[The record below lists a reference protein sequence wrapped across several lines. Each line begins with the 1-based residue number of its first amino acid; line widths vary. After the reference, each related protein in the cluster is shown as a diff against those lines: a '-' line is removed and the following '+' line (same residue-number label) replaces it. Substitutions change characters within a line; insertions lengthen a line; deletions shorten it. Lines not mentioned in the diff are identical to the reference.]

1 MINIAPKLI
10 TGEREDG
17 KTLDRAGYSQA
28 LKDAGVTH
36 EEAKAYWSNVANSDP
51 YAQASKE
58 IAKTVSAQAPKIA
71 ISNGKMTISAPQEV
85 LDSPVVKQLQ
95 EELKSLK
102 GADLNSA
109 EVANAVQALN
119 DEVQTT
125 FSNAAIEQTFGWTPE
140 EFNDYQYAIQS
151 VSGTNPMKSTNKIKG
166 YDKDGNV
173 VEKTP
178 QEWVKY
184 YQENYNVDERTDA
197 LTDSA
202 QSNNPYAR
210 TMSLVLMQGHDSPV
224 YGFSATDRA
233 QQGLAAFG
241 NQMLKLPEGIFRLIT
256 EDNNT
261 KRVESLAK
269 DMGITSE
276 ALRKFNISNEERF
289 DAKKKEL
296 QNKSW
301 GQLSDDD
308 KAFLLLLGV
317 SKENNMVRDVDRG
330 LLRDYK
336 AEDLSNLS
344 SENEAVS
351 REAINHILA
360 NNSFDSY
367 KETRDNYDTWQG
379 YEQDRDKDDE
389 RLAKNA
395 IWSSGSQ
402 GLGNLAGIVGRY
414 FWEAALLR
422 AATGGLTGGGFN
434 VNATSDV
441 LGEGVINGLAKIGI
455 SPASPAGQRVLDFT
469 ARLVGTIPED
479 ILQTSIDNVVT
490 YNADEN
496 ENLFDPEQMSEN
508 FKNNLVVMALFNGAR
523 AGFSS
528 LRRARMA
535 KQLAKQA
542 DLDTVVNIEGVN
554 TDVDDLA
561 RAIKNG
567 RRVEVSDEKVS
578 VIDENGNEKELKNI
592 TPEQGQM
599 VQNTLFDLDTED
611 YSRIGIAQQN
621 NGISAIPEELQN
633 AWYENGDR
641 NAREAIADIIESD
654 PTVRNASLN
663 KFYEDYLYW
672 QRALDHQPLS
682 FDEWLDS
689 DIVLYRYSDPNMD
702 SGSKTLSYSVAPG
715 GLPLMGGDIQA
726 IVIKPKETLGKA
738 QLAGTAAENEVFVRR
753 DIADKKAPGVGTYEY
768 AVMEGD
774 ILKNKDSSSTAAKRA
789 MTTRDIDVWSS
800 KNLKDGDRVY
810 TSSSE
815 ADADFGHNNVTK
827 HTIQLSD
834 AEWDDVNHGVYKAQP
849 NIEVEPTA
857 KVSVEVDTPDGK
869 AIVDAP
875 DYRPRDLSDALSIR
889 VEPTPAGLKNWHI
902 KSLDAVMSAFQDKLQ
917 EFRNRFNNVQVSD
930 FDWVWYNTKN
940 GLSPEKIIGTTDPTT
955 GRTVTPEMID
965 AMRWWSENVTKDL
978 RRVSREALGLEG
990 DLDVLG
996 YLPHTNYDPTN
1007 MSFDEA
1013 MTGRLWQTATGSSV
1027 LGDDNLYK
1035 GFGGTFENRY
1045 RTFASNMLWDAK
1057 NADVATAK
1065 LLEEAQLEG
1074 REITPELVEEARR
1087 ATEGQK
1093 NIQQKV
1099 NESPSTKELTDALSS
1114 DAEEVDWGKIDENT
1128 KKQGENSGLGK
1139 AIHDNYS
1146 EVYSNA
1152 NTAAVTSQQNSIA
1165 QNFDTLGNT
1174 MRKTVIG
1181 NGMSLYDWGG
1191 ADLVYAPK
1199 NAIELV
1205 DRYMRE
1211 GGDLRAMLTEYVEN
1225 HSHRSSKYAQA
1236 VADKWIAKLGEIPGE
1251 LTKGKAVY
1259 SLGNSMKWEAMGRIR
1274 KWLVMA
1280 DYDKFNDATKKT
1292 IDRFLFNHMQMDSVK
1307 GNRTIGQKLTKALD
1321 TLTGLRY
1328 RALFYG
1334 NIKNALLQTSELN
1347 RYFSVFKWGDV
1358 ATMAKRL
1365 ATDENFRARVDTY
1378 VDAVAPTTSYLD
1390 AELYG
1395 KFSDAADSMEVEK
1408 NGVKFKDMGKK
1419 TKEAADAIGLGP
1431 IEAAESFK
1439 NRMMVAGLVQEA
1451 DRLGRTGDEALRH
1464 IRRRFERVALAADE
1478 MGRIGLSSN
1487 PMAKTMLFLQN
1498 FQIRELGMHLYNISD
1513 EWKLGKTVPKK
1524 VYNATKYLTKV
1535 FGAKLATTLILA
1547 RLGYSASQT
1556 MGLDPFGLLD
1566 SRYTGLDE
1574 EEMNDVDKM
1583 ISGGVLTPFFSGGMT
1598 SLIADMYFM
1607 ARKTYEDS
1615 VRQTVTDE
1623 AEATLEPS
1631 YGLRMP
1637 ELTFEDVL
1645 GGAEKFVPGNV
1656 LFNRIGQ
1663 MNEMMDTGWA
1673 TSATGNKMYT
1683 APTDPLNI
1691 ALGYLFGRS
1700 ATQNAQQYNQS
1711 YGDNLSQT
1719 LERILGVFD
1728 KNRDYQ
1734 VFDPIDTVNY
1744 SDWFKG
1750 NDNDLQQFNIGLR
1763 YFRNERDRIIDAYE
1777 DAIRRGYSQ
1786 SEDSDAKNNMNN
1798 RLNELYDKLDRFVDA
1813 YEKRNGTIDAN
1824 MTKQIV
1830 NVLNTGRK
1838 VLGDTAEE
1846 ASERSLAAYSDAL
1859 ARYASRGFSPVGTYT
1874 GPTEAEPDKEIK
1886 YQGSPQYRTAVSGY
1900 YDKDDELVDVLKLAD
1915 KSLEPIRKQLQSKV
1929 SAAYDAKDY
1938 TTLESIQQQYLK
1950 QFDQVVAPIVAIY
1963 GVDTIKKNG
1972 EVENQ
1977 LKAMLSSGSLIP
1989 SSQYA
1994 RNKKGRYQSMP
2005 YEEVDV
2011 GAWARQRYGSDTYKN
2026 PSVRSNSTAQE
2037 DLSEVKQLLRQG
2049 KTSLAKAK
2057 ALRLKVR
2064 IEGQKQA
2071 LPQQDLTW
2079 LDNYLTGKGYN

>member
-102 GADLNSA
+102 GADLNST

-224 YGFSATDRA
+224 YGFSAADQA

-241 NQMLKLPEGIFRLIT
+241 NQMLKLPEGLFRLIT

-330 LLRDYK
+330 LLKDYK

-379 YEQDRDKDDE
+379 YEQDRNKDDE

-441 LGEGVINGLAKIGI
+441 LGEGIVNGLAKIGI
-455 SPASPAGQRVLDFT
+455 SPASPAGQRALDFT

-578 VIDENGNEKELKNI
+578 VIDENGNEKDLKNI

-599 VQNTLFDLDTED
+599 IQNTLFDMGETKIDTSEM
-611 YSRIGIAQQN
+611 
-621 NGISAIPEELQN
+621 
-633 AWYENGDR
+633 
-641 NAREAIADIIESD
+641 EA
-654 PTVRNASLN
+654 
-663 KFYEDYLYW
+663 
-672 QRALDHQPLS
+672 
-682 FDEWLDS
+682 
-689 DIVLYRYSDPNMD
+689 
-702 SGSKTLSYSVAPG
+702 
-715 GLPLMGGDIQA
+715 
-726 IVIKPKETLGKA
+726 PK
-738 QLAGTAAENEVFVRR
+738 V
-753 DIADKKAPGVGTYEY
+753 D
-768 AVMEGD
+768 
-774 ILKNKDSSSTAAKRA
+774 
-789 MTTRDIDVWSS
+789 TTKI
-800 KNLKDGDRVY
+800 
-810 TSSSE
+810 
-815 ADADFGHNNVTK
+815 
-827 HTIQLSD
+827 
-834 AEWDDVNHGVYKAQP
+834 
-849 NIEVEPTA
+849 
-857 KVSVEVDTPDGK
+857 EVDTPDGK

-965 AMRWWSENVTKDL
+965 AMKWWSENVTKDL

-1199 NAIELV
+1199 NAVELV

-1251 LTKGKAVY
+1251 LTKGKVIY

-1292 IDRFLFNHMQMDSVK
+1292 IDRFLFNHMQMESVK

-1347 RYFSVFKWGDV
+1347 RYFSAFKWGDV

-1408 NGVKFKDMGKK
+1408 NGVTFKDMGKK

-1451 DRLGRTGDEALRH
+1451 DRLGLTGDEALRH

-1607 ARKTYEDS
+1607 ARKAYEDS

-1631 YGLRMP
+1631 YGLRIP

-1663 MNEMMDTGWA
+1663 MNEMLDTGWA

-1813 YEKRNGTIDAN
+1813 YERRNGTIDAN

-1838 VLGDTAEE
+1838 VLGDTEEE

-1874 GPTEAEPDKEIK
+1874 GPTEVEPDKEVK

-1915 KSLEPIRKQLQSKV
+1915 KSLEPIRKQLQSRV

-1994 RNKKGRYQSMP
+1994 KNKKGRYQSMP

-2064 IEGQKQA
+2064 VEGQKQA

-2079 LDNYLTGKGYN
+2079 LNNYLTGKGYN

>member
-102 GADLNSA
+102 GADLNST

-224 YGFSATDRA
+224 YGFSAADQA

-241 NQMLKLPEGIFRLIT
+241 NQMLKLPEGLFRLIT

-330 LLRDYK
+330 LLKDYK

-379 YEQDRDKDDE
+379 YEQDRNKDDE

-441 LGEGVINGLAKIGI
+441 LGEGIVNGLAKIGI
-455 SPASPAGQRVLDFT
+455 SPASPAGQRALDFT

-578 VIDENGNEKELKNI
+578 VIDENGNEKDLKNI

-599 VQNTLFDLDTED
+599 IQNTLFDMGETKIDTSEM
-611 YSRIGIAQQN
+611 
-621 NGISAIPEELQN
+621 
-633 AWYENGDR
+633 
-641 NAREAIADIIESD
+641 EA
-654 PTVRNASLN
+654 
-663 KFYEDYLYW
+663 
-672 QRALDHQPLS
+672 
-682 FDEWLDS
+682 
-689 DIVLYRYSDPNMD
+689 
-702 SGSKTLSYSVAPG
+702 
-715 GLPLMGGDIQA
+715 
-726 IVIKPKETLGKA
+726 PK
-738 QLAGTAAENEVFVRR
+738 V
-753 DIADKKAPGVGTYEY
+753 D
-768 AVMEGD
+768 
-774 ILKNKDSSSTAAKRA
+774 
-789 MTTRDIDVWSS
+789 TTKI
-800 KNLKDGDRVY
+800 
-810 TSSSE
+810 
-815 ADADFGHNNVTK
+815 
-827 HTIQLSD
+827 
-834 AEWDDVNHGVYKAQP
+834 
-849 NIEVEPTA
+849 
-857 KVSVEVDTPDGK
+857 EVDTPDGK

-965 AMRWWSENVTKDL
+965 AMKWWSENVTKDL

-1199 NAIELV
+1199 NAVELV

-1251 LTKGKAVY
+1251 LTKGKVIY

-1292 IDRFLFNHMQMDSVK
+1292 IDRFLFNHMQMESVK

-1347 RYFSVFKWGDV
+1347 RYFSAFKWGDV

-1451 DRLGRTGDEALRH
+1451 DRLGLTGDEALRH

-1607 ARKTYEDS
+1607 ARKAYEDS

-1631 YGLRMP
+1631 YGLRIP

-1663 MNEMMDTGWA
+1663 MNEMLDTGWA

-1813 YEKRNGTIDAN
+1813 YERRNGTIDAN

-1838 VLGDTAEE
+1838 VLGDTEEE

-1874 GPTEAEPDKEIK
+1874 GPTEVEPDKEVK

-1915 KSLEPIRKQLQSKV
+1915 KSLEPIRKQLQSRV

-1994 RNKKGRYQSMP
+1994 KNKKGRYQSMP

-2064 IEGQKQA
+2064 VEGQKQA

-2079 LDNYLTGKGYN
+2079 LNNYLTGKGYN

>member
-102 GADLNSA
+102 GANLNSP

-276 ALRKFNISNEERF
+276 ALRGFNISNEERF

-296 QNKSW
+296 QDKSW

-379 YEQDRDKDDE
+379 YEQDRNKDDE

-441 LGEGVINGLAKIGI
+441 LGEGIINGLAKIGI
-455 SPASPAGQRVLDFT
+455 SPASPVGQKTLDFT

-542 DLDTVVNIEGVN
+542 DLDTVVDIEGVN
-554 TDVDDLA
+554 TDVDDLT

-599 VQNTLFDLDTED
+599 IQNTLFDMGETKIDTSEM
-611 YSRIGIAQQN
+611 
-621 NGISAIPEELQN
+621 
-633 AWYENGDR
+633 
-641 NAREAIADIIESD
+641 EA
-654 PTVRNASLN
+654 
-663 KFYEDYLYW
+663 
-672 QRALDHQPLS
+672 
-682 FDEWLDS
+682 
-689 DIVLYRYSDPNMD
+689 
-702 SGSKTLSYSVAPG
+702 
-715 GLPLMGGDIQA
+715 
-726 IVIKPKETLGKA
+726 PK
-738 QLAGTAAENEVFVRR
+738 V
-753 DIADKKAPGVGTYEY
+753 D
-768 AVMEGD
+768 
-774 ILKNKDSSSTAAKRA
+774 
-789 MTTRDIDVWSS
+789 TTKI
-800 KNLKDGDRVY
+800 
-810 TSSSE
+810 
-815 ADADFGHNNVTK
+815 
-827 HTIQLSD
+827 
-834 AEWDDVNHGVYKAQP
+834 
-849 NIEVEPTA
+849 
-857 KVSVEVDTPDGK
+857 EVDTPDGK

-965 AMRWWSENVTKDL
+965 AMKWWSENVTKDL
-978 RRVSREALGLEG
+978 RRASREALGLEG

-1027 LGDDNLYK
+1027 LGDNNLYK

-1114 DAEEVDWGKIDENT
+1114 DAEEIDWGKIDENT

-1199 NAIELV
+1199 NAVELV

-1251 LTKGKAVY
+1251 LTKGKVIY

-1292 IDRFLFNHMQMDSVK
+1292 IDRFLFNHMQMESVK

-1347 RYFSVFKWGDV
+1347 RYFSAFKWGDV

-1365 ATDENFRARVDTY
+1365 ATDENFRAKVDTY

-1451 DRLGRTGDEALRH
+1451 DRLGLTGDEALRH

-1498 FQIRELGMHLYNISD
+1498 FQIRELGMHLYNIAD

-1556 MGLDPFGLLD
+1556 MDLDPFGLLD

-1607 ARKTYEDS
+1607 ARKAYEDS

-1663 MNEMMDTGWA
+1663 MNEMLDTGWA

-1813 YEKRNGTIDAN
+1813 YERRNGTIDAN

-1838 VLGDTAEE
+1838 VLGDTEEE
-1846 ASERSLAAYSDAL
+1846 ASERSLAAYNDAL

-1874 GPTEAEPDKEIK
+1874 GPTEAEPDKEVK

-1900 YDKDDELVDVLKLAD
+1900 YDKDDELVDVLRLAD
-1915 KSLEPIRKQLQSKV
+1915 KSLEPIRKQLQSRV

-1977 LKAMLSSGSLIP
+1977 LKTMLSSGSLIP

-2011 GAWARQRYGSDTYKN
+2011 GAWARQRYGSDTYKK

-2064 IEGQKQA
+2064 VEGQKQA

-2079 LDNYLTGKGYN
+2079 LNNYLTGKGYN

>member
-85 LDSPVVKQLQ
+85 LSSPVVKQLQ

-102 GADLNSA
+102 GANLNSV

-140 EFNDYQYAIQS
+140 EFKDYQYAIQS

-166 YDKDGNV
+166 YDKDGNI

-184 YQENYNVDERTDA
+184 YQDNYNVDERTDA

-224 YGFSATDRA
+224 YGFSAADRA

-276 ALRKFNISNEERF
+276 ALRKFNVSNEERF

-301 GQLSDDD
+301 SQLSDDD

-330 LLRDYK
+330 LLKDYK

-379 YEQDRDKDDE
+379 YEQDRNKDDE

-434 VNATSDV
+434 VNATSDI
-441 LGEGVINGLAKIGI
+441 LGEGLVNGLAKIGI
-455 SPASPAGQRVLDFT
+455 SPASPAGQRALDFT

-508 FKNNLVVMALFNGAR
+508 FRNNLVVMALFNGAR

-599 VQNTLFDLDTED
+599 IQNTLFDMGETKIDT
-611 YSRIGIAQQN
+611 SGM
-621 NGISAIPEELQN
+621 
-633 AWYENGDR
+633 
-641 NAREAIADIIESD
+641 EAPKAD
-654 PTVRNASLN
+654 
-663 KFYEDYLYW
+663 
-672 QRALDHQPLS
+672 
-682 FDEWLDS
+682 
-689 DIVLYRYSDPNMD
+689 
-702 SGSKTLSYSVAPG
+702 
-715 GLPLMGGDIQA
+715 
-726 IVIKPKETLGKA
+726 
-738 QLAGTAAENEVFVRR
+738 
-753 DIADKKAPGVGTYEY
+753 
-768 AVMEGD
+768 
-774 ILKNKDSSSTAAKRA
+774 
-789 MTTRDIDVWSS
+789 TTKI
-800 KNLKDGDRVY
+800 
-810 TSSSE
+810 
-815 ADADFGHNNVTK
+815 
-827 HTIQLSD
+827 
-834 AEWDDVNHGVYKAQP
+834 
-849 NIEVEPTA
+849 
-857 KVSVEVDTPDGK
+857 EVDTPNGK

-965 AMRWWSENVTKDL
+965 AMKWWSENVTKDL
-978 RRVSREALGLEG
+978 RRASREALGLEG

-1251 LTKGKAVY
+1251 LTKGKVIY

-1347 RYFSVFKWGDV
+1347 RYFSAFKWGDV

-1451 DRLGRTGDEALRH
+1451 DRLRLTGDEALRH

-1498 FQIRELGMHLYNISD
+1498 FQIRELGMHLYNIAD

-1556 MGLDPFGLLD
+1556 MDLDPFGLLD
-1566 SRYTGLDE
+1566 SQYTGLDE

-1607 ARKTYEDS
+1607 ARKAYEDS

-1663 MNEMMDTGWA
+1663 MNEMLDTGWA

-1813 YEKRNGTIDAN
+1813 YERRNGTIDAN

-1838 VLGDTAEE
+1838 VLGDTEEE

-1859 ARYASRGFSPVGTYT
+1859 ARYASRGFSPVGTYS
-1874 GPTEAEPDKEIK
+1874 GPTEAEPDKEVK

-1938 TTLESIQQQYLK
+1938 TTLKSIQQQYLK

-2079 LDNYLTGKGYN
+2079 LNNYLTGKGYN

>member
-276 ALRKFNISNEERF
+276 ALRGFNISNEERF

-301 GQLSDDD
+301 SQLSDDD

-379 YEQDRDKDDE
+379 YEQDRNKDDE

-441 LGEGVINGLAKIGI
+441 LGEGIINGLAKIGI
-455 SPASPAGQRVLDFT
+455 SPASPVGQKALDFT

-508 FKNNLVVMALFNGAR
+508 FRNNLVVMALFNGAR

-542 DLDTVVNIEGVN
+542 DLDTVVNIEGIN

-599 VQNTLFDLDTED
+599 VQNTLFDMGETKIDTSEM
-611 YSRIGIAQQN
+611 
-621 NGISAIPEELQN
+621 
-633 AWYENGDR
+633 
-641 NAREAIADIIESD
+641 EA
-654 PTVRNASLN
+654 
-663 KFYEDYLYW
+663 
-672 QRALDHQPLS
+672 
-682 FDEWLDS
+682 
-689 DIVLYRYSDPNMD
+689 
-702 SGSKTLSYSVAPG
+702 
-715 GLPLMGGDIQA
+715 
-726 IVIKPKETLGKA
+726 PK
-738 QLAGTAAENEVFVRR
+738 V
-753 DIADKKAPGVGTYEY
+753 D
-768 AVMEGD
+768 
-774 ILKNKDSSSTAAKRA
+774 
-789 MTTRDIDVWSS
+789 TTKI
-800 KNLKDGDRVY
+800 
-810 TSSSE
+810 
-815 ADADFGHNNVTK
+815 
-827 HTIQLSD
+827 
-834 AEWDDVNHGVYKAQP
+834 
-849 NIEVEPTA
+849 
-857 KVSVEVDTPDGK
+857 EVDTPDGK

-902 KSLDAVMSAFQDKLQ
+902 KSLDAVMSAFQNELQ

-965 AMRWWSENVTKDL
+965 AMKWWSENVTKDL
-978 RRVSREALGLEG
+978 RRASREALGLEG

-1199 NAIELV
+1199 NAVELV

-1251 LTKGKAVY
+1251 LTKGKVIY

-1292 IDRFLFNHMQMDSVK
+1292 IDRFLFNHMQMESVK

-1347 RYFSVFKWGDV
+1347 RYFSAFKWGDV

-1365 ATDENFRARVDTY
+1365 ATDEGFRARVDTY

-1451 DRLGRTGDEALRH
+1451 DRLGLTGDEALRH

-1607 ARKTYEDS
+1607 ARKAYEDS

-1734 VFDPIDTVNY
+1734 AFDPIDTVNY

-1798 RLNELYDKLDRFVDA
+1798 RLNELYDKLDRFMDA
-1813 YEKRNGTIDAN
+1813 YERRNGTIDAN

-1838 VLGDTAEE
+1838 VLGDTEEE

-1874 GPTEAEPDKEIK
+1874 GPTEAEPDKEVK

-1915 KSLEPIRKQLQSKV
+1915 KSLEPIRKQLQSRV
-1929 SAAYDAKDY
+1929 SAAYDSKDY

-1994 RNKKGRYQSMP
+1994 KNKKGRYQSMP

-2079 LDNYLTGKGYN
+2079 LNNYLTGKGYN

>member
-10 TGEREDG
+10 TGEREDS

-102 GADLNSA
+102 GANLNSV

-151 VSGTNPMKSTNKIKG
+151 VSGTNPMKSANKIKG

-197 LTDSA
+197 LTESA

-224 YGFSATDRA
+224 YGFSAADRA

-241 NQMLKLPEGIFRLIT
+241 NQMLKLPEGVFRLIT

-276 ALRKFNISNEERF
+276 ALRRFNVSNEERF

-344 SENEAVS
+344 SEDEAVS

-379 YEQDRDKDDE
+379 YEQDRNKDDE

-441 LGEGVINGLAKIGI
+441 LGEGIVSGLAKIGI
-455 SPASPAGQRVLDFT
+455 SPASPAGQRALDFT

-508 FKNNLVVMALFNGAR
+508 FRNNLVVMALFNGAR

-599 VQNTLFDLDTED
+599 VQNTLFDMGETKIDTSEM
-611 YSRIGIAQQN
+611 
-621 NGISAIPEELQN
+621 
-633 AWYENGDR
+633 
-641 NAREAIADIIESD
+641 EA
-654 PTVRNASLN
+654 
-663 KFYEDYLYW
+663 
-672 QRALDHQPLS
+672 
-682 FDEWLDS
+682 
-689 DIVLYRYSDPNMD
+689 
-702 SGSKTLSYSVAPG
+702 
-715 GLPLMGGDIQA
+715 
-726 IVIKPKETLGKA
+726 PK
-738 QLAGTAAENEVFVRR
+738 V
-753 DIADKKAPGVGTYEY
+753 D
-768 AVMEGD
+768 
-774 ILKNKDSSSTAAKRA
+774 
-789 MTTRDIDVWSS
+789 TTKI
-800 KNLKDGDRVY
+800 
-810 TSSSE
+810 
-815 ADADFGHNNVTK
+815 
-827 HTIQLSD
+827 
-834 AEWDDVNHGVYKAQP
+834 
-849 NIEVEPTA
+849 
-857 KVSVEVDTPDGK
+857 EVDTPDGK

-889 VEPTPAGLKNWHI
+889 VEPTPAGLKNWHM
-902 KSLDAVMSAFQDKLQ
+902 KSLDAVMSAFQNKLQ

-978 RRVSREALGLEG
+978 RRASREALGLEG

-1251 LTKGKAVY
+1251 LTKGKVIY

-1292 IDRFLFNHMQMDSVK
+1292 IDRFLFNHMQMESVK

-1347 RYFSVFKWGDV
+1347 RYFSAFKWGDV

-1451 DRLGRTGDEALRH
+1451 DRLRLTGDEALRH

-1498 FQIRELGMHLYNISD
+1498 FQIRELGMHLYNIAD

-1583 ISGGVLTPFFSGGMT
+1583 ISGGVLTPFFAGGMT

-1607 ARKTYEDS
+1607 ARKAYEDS

-1656 LFNRIGQ
+1656 FFNRIGQ
-1663 MNEMMDTGWA
+1663 MNEMLDTGWA

-1813 YEKRNGTIDAN
+1813 YERRNGTIDAN

-1838 VLGDTAEE
+1838 VLGDTEEE

-1859 ARYASRGFSPVGTYT
+1859 ARYASRGYSPVGTYT
-1874 GPTEAEPDKEIK
+1874 GPTEAEPDKEVK

-1915 KSLEPIRKQLQSKV
+1915 KSLEPIRKQLQSRV
-1929 SAAYDAKDY
+1929 SAAYDSKDY

-1977 LKAMLSSGSLIP
+1977 LKTMLSSGSLIP

-2079 LDNYLTGKGYN
+2079 LNNYLTGKGYN

>member
-102 GADLNSA
+102 GADLNST

-224 YGFSATDRA
+224 YGFSAADRA

-289 DAKKKEL
+289 DAKKREL

-336 AEDLSNLS
+336 AEDLSNLP

-379 YEQDRDKDDE
+379 YEQDRNKDDE

-434 VNATSDV
+434 VNATSDI
-441 LGEGVINGLAKIGI
+441 LGEGIVNGLAKIGI
-455 SPASPAGQRVLDFT
+455 SPASPAGQRALDFT

-599 VQNTLFDLDTED
+599 VQNTLFDMGETKIDTSEM
-611 YSRIGIAQQN
+611 
-621 NGISAIPEELQN
+621 
-633 AWYENGDR
+633 
-641 NAREAIADIIESD
+641 EA
-654 PTVRNASLN
+654 
-663 KFYEDYLYW
+663 
-672 QRALDHQPLS
+672 
-682 FDEWLDS
+682 
-689 DIVLYRYSDPNMD
+689 
-702 SGSKTLSYSVAPG
+702 
-715 GLPLMGGDIQA
+715 
-726 IVIKPKETLGKA
+726 PK
-738 QLAGTAAENEVFVRR
+738 V
-753 DIADKKAPGVGTYEY
+753 D
-768 AVMEGD
+768 
-774 ILKNKDSSSTAAKRA
+774 
-789 MTTRDIDVWSS
+789 TTKI
-800 KNLKDGDRVY
+800 
-810 TSSSE
+810 
-815 ADADFGHNNVTK
+815 
-827 HTIQLSD
+827 
-834 AEWDDVNHGVYKAQP
+834 
-849 NIEVEPTA
+849 
-857 KVSVEVDTPDGK
+857 EVDTPDGK

-978 RRVSREALGLEG
+978 RRASREALGLEG

-1027 LGDDNLYK
+1027 LDDDNLYK

-1199 NAIELV
+1199 NAVELV

-1251 LTKGKAVY
+1251 LTKGKVIY

-1280 DYDKFNDATKKT
+1280 DYDKLNDATKKT
-1292 IDRFLFNHMQMDSVK
+1292 IDRFLFNHMQMESVK

-1347 RYFSVFKWGDV
+1347 RYFSAFKWGDV

-1451 DRLGRTGDEALRH
+1451 DRLGLTGDEALRH

-1607 ARKTYEDS
+1607 ARKAYEDS

-1663 MNEMMDTGWA
+1663 MNEMLDTGWA

-1798 RLNELYDKLDRFVDA
+1798 RLNELYDKLERFVDA
-1813 YEKRNGTIDAN
+1813 YERRNGTIDAN

-1838 VLGDTAEE
+1838 VLGDTEEE

-1874 GPTEAEPDKEIK
+1874 GPTEAEPDKEVK

-1915 KSLEPIRKQLQSKV
+1915 KSLEPIRKQLQSRV

-1994 RNKKGRYQSMP
+1994 RNKRGRYQSMP

-2064 IEGQKQA
+2064 VEGQKQA

-2079 LDNYLTGKGYN
+2079 LNNYLTGKGYN

>member
-102 GADLNSA
+102 GANLNSV

-151 VSGTNPMKSTNKIKG
+151 VSGTNPMKSANKIKG

-276 ALRKFNISNEERF
+276 ALRKFNVSNEERF

-301 GQLSDDD
+301 SQLSDDD

-379 YEQDRDKDDE
+379 YEQDRNKDDE

-402 GLGNLAGIVGRY
+402 GLGSLAGIVGRY

-441 LGEGVINGLAKIGI
+441 LGEGIINGLAKIGI
-455 SPASPAGQRVLDFT
+455 SPASPVGQKVLDFT

-554 TDVDDLA
+554 TDVDDLT

-599 VQNTLFDLDTED
+599 IQNTLFDMGETKIDTSEM
-611 YSRIGIAQQN
+611 
-621 NGISAIPEELQN
+621 
-633 AWYENGDR
+633 
-641 NAREAIADIIESD
+641 EA
-654 PTVRNASLN
+654 
-663 KFYEDYLYW
+663 
-672 QRALDHQPLS
+672 
-682 FDEWLDS
+682 
-689 DIVLYRYSDPNMD
+689 
-702 SGSKTLSYSVAPG
+702 
-715 GLPLMGGDIQA
+715 
-726 IVIKPKETLGKA
+726 PK
-738 QLAGTAAENEVFVRR
+738 V
-753 DIADKKAPGVGTYEY
+753 D
-768 AVMEGD
+768 
-774 ILKNKDSSSTAAKRA
+774 
-789 MTTRDIDVWSS
+789 TTKI
-800 KNLKDGDRVY
+800 
-810 TSSSE
+810 
-815 ADADFGHNNVTK
+815 
-827 HTIQLSD
+827 
-834 AEWDDVNHGVYKAQP
+834 
-849 NIEVEPTA
+849 
-857 KVSVEVDTPDGK
+857 EVDTPDGK

-965 AMRWWSENVTKDL
+965 AMKWWSENVTKDL
-978 RRVSREALGLEG
+978 RRASREALGLEG

-1099 NESPSTKELTDALSS
+1099 NESPSTKELTDVLSS

-1199 NAIELV
+1199 NAVELV

-1251 LTKGKAVY
+1251 LTKGKVIY

-1292 IDRFLFNHMQMDSVK
+1292 IDRFLFNHMQMESVK

-1347 RYFSVFKWGDV
+1347 RYFSAFKWGDV

-1451 DRLGRTGDEALRH
+1451 DRLGLTGDEALRH

-1607 ARKTYEDS
+1607 ARKAYEDS

-1663 MNEMMDTGWA
+1663 MNEMLDTGWA

-1813 YEKRNGTIDAN
+1813 YERRNGTIDAN

-1838 VLGDTAEE
+1838 VLGDTEEE
-1846 ASERSLAAYSDAL
+1846 ASERSLAAYNDAL

-1874 GPTEAEPDKEIK
+1874 GPTEAEPDKEVK
-1886 YQGSPQYRTAVSGY
+1886 YQGSPQYRAAVSEY

-1915 KSLEPIRKQLQSKV
+1915 KSLEPIRKQLQSKI

-2064 IEGQKQA
+2064 VEGQKQA

-2079 LDNYLTGKGYN
+2079 LNNYLTGKGYN

>member
-102 GADLNSA
+102 GANLNSA

-269 DMGITSE
+269 DMGIASE
-276 ALRKFNISNEERF
+276 ALRGFNISNEERF

-301 GQLSDDD
+301 SQLSDDD

-330 LLRDYK
+330 LLKDYK

-344 SENEAVS
+344 SENETVS

-379 YEQDRDKDDE
+379 YEQDRNKDDE

-422 AATGGLTGGGFN
+422 AATGGLTGSGFN

-441 LGEGVINGLAKIGI
+441 LGEGIVNGLAKIGI
-455 SPASPAGQRVLDFT
+455 SPASPAGQKALDFT

-508 FKNNLVVMALFNGAR
+508 FRNNLVVMALFNGAR

-542 DLDTVVNIEGVN
+542 DLDTVVNIDGVN
-554 TDVDDLA
+554 VDVDDLT

-578 VIDENGNEKELKNI
+578 VTDENGNEKELKNI

-599 VQNTLFDLDTED
+599 IQNTLFDMGETKIDTSEM
-611 YSRIGIAQQN
+611 
-621 NGISAIPEELQN
+621 
-633 AWYENGDR
+633 
-641 NAREAIADIIESD
+641 EA
-654 PTVRNASLN
+654 
-663 KFYEDYLYW
+663 
-672 QRALDHQPLS
+672 
-682 FDEWLDS
+682 
-689 DIVLYRYSDPNMD
+689 
-702 SGSKTLSYSVAPG
+702 
-715 GLPLMGGDIQA
+715 
-726 IVIKPKETLGKA
+726 PK
-738 QLAGTAAENEVFVRR
+738 V
-753 DIADKKAPGVGTYEY
+753 D
-768 AVMEGD
+768 
-774 ILKNKDSSSTAAKRA
+774 
-789 MTTRDIDVWSS
+789 TTKI
-800 KNLKDGDRVY
+800 
-810 TSSSE
+810 
-815 ADADFGHNNVTK
+815 
-827 HTIQLSD
+827 
-834 AEWDDVNHGVYKAQP
+834 
-849 NIEVEPTA
+849 
-857 KVSVEVDTPDGK
+857 EVDTPDGK
-869 AIVDAP
+869 AIVDVP
-875 DYRPRDLSDALSIR
+875 DYRPRDLSDALNIR

-902 KSLDAVMSAFQDKLQ
+902 KSLDAVMSAFQNKLQ

-965 AMRWWSENVTKDL
+965 AMKWWSENVTKDL
-978 RRVSREALGLEG
+978 RKASREALGLEG

-1099 NESPSTKELTDALSS
+1099 NESPSTKELTNALSS

-1199 NAIELV
+1199 NAVELV

-1251 LTKGKAVY
+1251 LTKGKVIY

-1292 IDRFLFNHMQMDSVK
+1292 IDRFLFNHMQMESVK

-1347 RYFSVFKWGDV
+1347 RYFSAFKWGDV

-1451 DRLGRTGDEALRH
+1451 DRRGLTGDEALRH

-1607 ARKTYEDS
+1607 ARKAYEDS

-1663 MNEMMDTGWA
+1663 MNEMLDTGWA

-1691 ALGYLFGRS
+1691 ALGYMFGRS

-1728 KNRDYQ
+1728 KNRGYQ
-1734 VFDPIDTVNY
+1734 AFDPIDTVNY

-1798 RLNELYDKLDRFVDA
+1798 RLNELYDKLERFVNA
-1813 YEKRNGTIDAN
+1813 YERRNGTIDAN

-1838 VLGDTAEE
+1838 VLGDTEEE

-1859 ARYASRGFSPVGTYT
+1859 ARYASRGFSPVGTYS
-1874 GPTEAEPDKEIK
+1874 GPTESEPDKEVK

-1915 KSLEPIRKQLQSKV
+1915 KSLEPIRKQLQSKI
-1929 SAAYDAKDY
+1929 SAAYDSKDY

-1994 RNKKGRYQSMP
+1994 KNKKGRYQSMP

-2011 GAWARQRYGSDTYKN
+2011 GAWARQRYSSDTYKK

-2064 IEGQKQA
+2064 VEGQKQA

-2079 LDNYLTGKGYN
+2079 LNNYLTGKGYN